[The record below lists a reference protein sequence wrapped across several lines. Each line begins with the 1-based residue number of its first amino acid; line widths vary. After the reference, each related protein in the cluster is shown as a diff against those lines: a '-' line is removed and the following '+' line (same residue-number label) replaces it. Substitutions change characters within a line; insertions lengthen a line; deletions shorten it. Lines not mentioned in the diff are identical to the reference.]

1 MVTQQVG
8 QANINSQKLASLPI
22 PLPSQEEVMEITSWL
37 NNYRELESKQK
48 EMILVEENI
57 EALKQSIL
65 SKAFR
70 GELGTNDLGE
80 ESAIELLKDVLQE
93 QVK

>member
-22 PLPSQEEVMEITSWL
+22 PLPPREKVIEISKYLDHYRDLEEQITNVL
-37 NNYRELESKQK
+37 K
-48 EMILVEENI
+48 I
-57 EALKQSIL
+57 ETKIDLIKQSIL

-70 GELGTNDLGE
+70 GELGSNDPTDE
-80 ESAIELLKDVLQE
+80 HAIELLKEVLIS
-93 QVK
+93 K